1 MLDWFAHLIQRT
13 GIKMKVVPVIKAGQ
27 GAGKGIIISLFIKSI
42 IGVSSYVH
50 VSDVDT
56 VLAGFQ
62 DDSAKTSLLTFLDEA
77 TFSGDK
83 KQASKLKALITEA
96 TKRFEQKFVNA
107 IFLSNLSNYF
117 IASNYDHIV
126 HVEHDDRRYWCFEAD
141 NKYTGK
147 QTTESKAYFD
157 RLSSCPPEAF
167 AKFLYERDIS
177 QFNPCAYPSTD
188 YLLEQKLLNF
198 DSVQTFIEHILR
210 FKELPNVCISV
221 FQIDSSKQEPQ
232 KTGIIDVDKS
242 KFYQAYLAFTRTT
255 ANRRVEVES
264 AVMKRILRIVGDKG
278 LTVSRPVVD
287 TKRCRQWHINI
298 EEARKGFCAY
308 TKEPN
313 WFEES
318 DTQDASIS

>member
-1 MLDWFAHLIQRT
+1 MWIRCLLVF
-13 GIKMKVVPVIKAGQ
+13 K
-27 GAGKGIIISLFIKSI
+27 
-42 IGVSSYVH
+42 
-50 VSDVDT
+50 T
-56 VLAGFQ
+56 V
-62 DDSAKTSLLTFLDEA
+62 DDSAKASLLTFLDEA

-117 IASNYDHIV
+117 MASNYDHIV

-147 QTTESKAYFD
+147 QNAESKAYFD
-157 RLSSCPPEAF
+157 RLASCPPEAF

-198 DSVQTFIEHILR
+198 DSVQTFVEHILR
-210 FKELPNVCISV
+210 LKEMP
-221 FQIDSSKQEPQ
+221 DGSSRQDDK
-232 KTGIIDVDKS
+232 GIIKINKND
-242 KFYQAYLAFTRTT
+242 FYQSYLIFTRTT

-264 AVMKRILRIVGDKG
+264 TVMKRVLRIIGDKG
-278 LTVSRPVVD
+278 LKESRPIVD
-287 TKRCRQWHINI
+287 KKRCRTLEINI

-308 TKEPN
+308 TKEPD
-313 WFEES
+313 WFQES
-318 DTQDASIS
+318 DTHDALKY